1 MRVCKNKSSG
11 KHFIYIQRT
20 GKNEALLVTPK
31 GEIKSLKLH
40 LFEAL
45 EEKDEDYLL
54 SNGTITENQ
63 LEKWT
68 QYRKDR
74 SEDIIESS
82 VIQAEELSPY
92 QRKRLI
98 KELEK
103 DLNDEKELKEQKD
116 PSK

>member
-1 MRVCKNKSSG
+1 MLVYKNRSSG
-11 KHFIYIQRT
+11 KHFIYIQKT
-20 GKNEALLVTPK
+20 GNDEALLVTPQS
-31 GEIKSLKLH
+31 EIKSLKLR

-54 SNGTITENQ
+54 SNGMITENQ
-63 LEKWT
+63 LERWT

-74 SEDIIESS
+74 SEDIIESC
-82 VIQAEELSPY
+82 VIQAEELLPY

-103 DLNDEKELKEQKD
+103 DLNDEKEL
-116 PSK
+116 SI